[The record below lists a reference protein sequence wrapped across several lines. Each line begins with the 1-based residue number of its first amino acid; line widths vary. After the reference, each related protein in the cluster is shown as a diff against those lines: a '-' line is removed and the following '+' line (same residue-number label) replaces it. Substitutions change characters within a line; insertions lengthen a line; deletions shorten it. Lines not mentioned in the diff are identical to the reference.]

1 MSQTKIVAAP
11 GKQEVILSRTFD
23 APRELV
29 YEVYTDP
36 KLMPEW
42 WGPEKYGTRVDEMD
56 VRRGGSWRFVN
67 VDGGGM
73 EYAFRGVYHETLSPE
88 LLVYTNEFEGMPG
101 AVGLVTVTFEE
112 LPEEK
117 TLLTEVNLFPSV
129 DARDAAVQSGM
140 AEGASETMNRLAAL
154 LAKRRDRRAEA

>member
-1 MSQTKIVAAP
+1 MSETKIVAAP
-11 GKQEVILSRTFD
+11 GKQEVVISRTFD

-42 WGPEKYGTRVDEMD
+42 WGPATLATRVDEMD
-56 VRRGGSWRFVN
+56 VRRGGLWRFVN

-73 EYAFRGVYHETLSPE
+73 EYAFRGVYHEAVSPE
-88 LLVYTNEFEGMPG
+88 RLVYTNEFEGMPG
-101 AVGLVTVTFEE
+101 AVGLVTVTFDE
-112 LPEEK
+112 LPGEK

-129 DARDAAVQSGM
+129 DARDAVVQSGM
-140 AEGASETMNRLAAL
+140 AEGASQALERLAAL
-154 LAKRRDRRAEA
+154 LSKRRAQA